1 MALEKDLLD
10 ILVCPQS
17 KQALVYFPQG
27 ESGDDESS
35 AFLFCPES
43 GLKYRIDD
51 GIPVMLVDEAEKL
64 SEVQSE
70 RLATRAAELGI
81 IPGRG

>member
-1 MALEKDLLD
+1 MALDQDLLD

-17 KQALVYFPQG
+17 KQALVYFSQG
-27 ESGDDESS
+27 ESGDDEAS

-43 GLKYRIDD
+43 GLRYRIDD

-70 RLATRAAELGI
+70 RLATRARELGI
-81 IPGRG
+81 SPGRD

>member
-1 MALEKDLLD
+1 MALDQDLLD

-27 ESGDDESS
+27 ESGDDEAG

-51 GIPVMLVDEAEKL
+51 GIPVMLVDEAEQL
-64 SEVQSE
+64 SEVDSE
-70 RLATRAAELGI
+70 RLATRARELDI
-81 IPGRG
+81 TPGRG